1 MKSKELRIIVNL
13 DSLFDTRLG
22 TIVRI
27 NPTWVGPLIKG
38 GYHSR
43 IHNHLSLINKDID
56 NDIVTEVFNNRD
68 VDTLKV
74 SKATNIV
81 NLLEIKIREH
91 LMLMESTPH
100 KKDIV
105 IIINTYPYNLT
116 TETVRNI
123 IGTLS
128 DIWNTKNIRRIHISD
143 KDLTPEFLTKKYNR
157 LITHDLDSWLVP
169 NVKKLEITPIP
180 LFNLTVPTF
189 INDIIEF
196 RLALQKKNKNIP
208 EKDLIAGIIEI
219 QRRKMA
225 SLLELET
232 CPLSDYSVTLP
243 PNFNQEKEETNSE
256 SQRTN

>member
-27 NPTWVGPLIKG
+27 NPNWIEPLIQG
-38 GYHSR
+38 GYHAR

-68 VDTLKV
+68 ADTLKV
-74 SKATNIV
+74 SKSTNIV

-100 KKDIV
+100 KRDIV
-105 IIINTYPYNLT
+105 IIVNTYPYNLS
-116 TETVRNI
+116 TEIVRSI
-123 IGTLS
+123 IEELS
-128 DIWNTKNIRRIHISD
+128 GIWNTKNIRRIHISD
-143 KDLTPEFLTKKYNR
+143 KDLTPEFLIKKYNR

-169 NVKKLEITPIP
+169 NVKKLEITPMP
-180 LFNLTVPTF
+180 LFNLTVPTY
-189 INDIIEF
+189 INDIIGF
-196 RLALQKKNKNIP
+196 RLALQKKNKNLP
-208 EKDLIAGIIEI
+208 ETNLIAGIIEI

-232 CPLSDYSVTLP
+232 CPLADYSVTLP
-243 PNFNQEKEETNSE
+243 PNFNQQEEENNSE
-256 SQRTN
+256 S